1 MKLFYELV
9 VGANVLASTED
20 ADEMVRWFAEAT
32 KADRAEMG
40 VVVVNTDEVLF
51 GLDVTAYDK
60 QGWQRVR

>member
-1 MKLFYELV
+1 
-9 VGANVLASTED
+9 
-20 ADEMVRWFAEAT
+20 MVRWFAEAT